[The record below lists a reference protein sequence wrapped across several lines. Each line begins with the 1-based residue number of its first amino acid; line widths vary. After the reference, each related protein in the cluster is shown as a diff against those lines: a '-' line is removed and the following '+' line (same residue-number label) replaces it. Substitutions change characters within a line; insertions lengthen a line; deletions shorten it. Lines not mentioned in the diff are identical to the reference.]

1 MRVVPFLLVVLLLLA
16 SCGTGESEPELSE
29 SVVGIWESP
38 NGFFVEFREDGT
50 YDVGAPVGTGNSEWG
65 TWSAEGDVL
74 TQVADDDSPLCARI
88 PGIYEI
94 TVLDDGAR
102 LDATAQDDECDIR
115 RQDFGNILVRYSGDG
130 S

>member
-1 MRVVPFLLVVLLLLA
+1 MRVVLSIVMVLLLFA
-16 SCGTGESEPELSE
+16 GCGTSESELSE
-29 SVVGIWESP
+29 SVVGVWETP

-50 YDVGAPVGTGNSEWG
+50 YDVGAPVGSGGSEWG
-65 TWSAEGDVL
+65 TWSTEGAVL
-74 TQVADDDSPLCARI
+74 TQVADEDSPLCAGI

-94 TVLDDGAR
+94 SVLDDGAR

-115 RQDFGNILVRYSGDG
+115 RQDFGNILVRHSEGG